1 MRNFQ
6 KKGMLNDI
14 MQSKYFLIFLGI
26 MVLIFIYSTFSFMNK
41 MEETKK
47 NRQIVEDRII
57 ELEKSKEKLNS
68 EISKLKTD
76 KGVEESIR
84 EKFGLAEEGENM
96 IIVVDDKDKKEIEK
110 TSTGF
115 FSIFKNWFK

>member
-6 KKGMLNDI
+6 KKGVLNQI
-14 MQSKYFLIFLGI
+14 IQSKFFLIFLGI

-96 IIVVDDKDKKEIEK
+96 IIVVDDKDKEEEK
-110 TSTGF
+110 KDSTGF